1 VEPAS
6 TGRPAGVSIQ
16 RKNKITKKYVVVV
29 NQLSVGAWGL
39 PKSSHRRDWR
49 WDMRN
54 AIRKLVI
61 YGVTVAVL
69 TSSMLFAAI
78 TATNM
83 AITHRIAPKDIY
95 SLRW

>member
-1 VEPAS
+1 
-6 TGRPAGVSIQ
+6 
-16 RKNKITKKYVVVV
+16 
-29 NQLSVGAWGL
+29 
-39 PKSSHRRDWR
+39 
-49 WDMRN
+49 MRN